1 MTRKAE
7 KGRAIANHLTN
18 NVMEDYKPLN
28 FYFPDENVLTIEEY
42 GDMNDWWTM
51 YFNEAVNISGNGDGA
66 VIISLEKKQYH
77 VLVGLQF
84 ECTNNTTKY
93 EACIVN
99 LQAAL
104 KLEVEKFDV
113 YRDSILPGEGGMTN

>member
-1 MTRKAE
+1 MTRKAK

-28 FYFPDENVLTIEEY
+28 FDFPDENVLTVKEY

-51 YFNEAVNISGNGDGA
+51 YFNEVVNILGNGDGA

-77 VLVGLQF
+77 VSVGL
-84 ECTNNTTKY
+84 
-93 EACIVN
+93 
-99 LQAAL
+99 
-104 KLEVEKFDV
+104 
-113 YRDSILPGEGGMTN
+113 